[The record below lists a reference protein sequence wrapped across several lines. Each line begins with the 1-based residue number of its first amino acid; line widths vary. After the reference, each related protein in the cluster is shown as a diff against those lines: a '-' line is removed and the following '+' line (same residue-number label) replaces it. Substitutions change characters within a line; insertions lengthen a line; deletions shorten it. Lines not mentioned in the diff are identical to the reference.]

1 MQVKNLPSITARY
14 WGAILIASMC
24 GANTGDF
31 LARNLHLGHVRGL
44 LPLAAVFSVILW
56 AERRAKLATEAYYW
70 LAVIVVRTAATN
82 LADLGTRDLKL
93 GYGLVESGLT
103 ALLVVILLVDLA
115 RSRSTNARAGSVG
128 RRPWI
133 FPTTDAIYWV
143 ALLTAGVLGTASGDL
158 VAHVIG
164 LRDGSFILGALYG
177 IVLLVSARMGGMT
190 KAWYWAS
197 IVAARAAGT
206 TMGDLVARH
215 LGLSISTACTGLLL
229 ASIVLLWKDKTAV
242 EVGDA

>member
-1 MQVKNLPSITARY
+1 MQVKNLPNITARY

-93 GYGLVESGLT
+93 GYGLVQSGLT
-103 ALLVVILLVDLA
+103 ALLFFILLADLA
-115 RSRSTNARAGSVG
+115 RGRPTNERPGSVG
-128 RRPWI
+128 RRAWI
-133 FPTTDAIYWV
+133 LPTTDATYWV
-143 ALLTAGVLGTASGDL
+143 ALLTAGVLGTASGDF

-164 LRDGSFILGALYG
+164 LGDGSLILGALYG
-177 IVLLVSARMGGMT
+177 IVLLVSARMGGIT
-190 KAWYWAS
+190 KGWYWAS

-215 LGLSISTACTGLLL
+215 LGLSLSTACTGILL
-229 ASIVLLWKDKTAV
+229 ASILVFWNDRGAL
-242 EVGDA
+242 EIGEG